1 MKKTIHL
8 PTLFIMIIVLAHNKI
23 RENSRMSLEQNAVV
37 FAAQETN
44 INARNVLSV
53 LNLMIT
59 EQCTVPFVARYRKE
73 VTGGMDEVQ
82 IRAIQESYENYIE
95 REKRREYILDAIKKM
110 ELMTPELEKKIML
123 AATINQL
130 EDLYAPYKAKKK
142 SKGMVAKEAGLDAL
156 AEIILNSPKNK
167 EQLKAEFGDKFNKVE
182 LKFTNFEE
190 CYAGALDIIIEMM
203 AHDPESK
210 EILRKDYWSDALIKS
225 TKRDKAEQEDKDWMK
240 YKDYF
245 DFSQKASELKEPK
258 AGHRFLAMRRGMT
271 SKTLKV
277 DVIFPEE
284 IALGLLKKRF
294 FDKGNLGCMTDLE
307 MAAKKAYLNY
317 IHPSLDLELKSELK
331 KVSDETAISVFGI
344 NLKNLLLQ
352 PYLGSK
358 AVIGVD
364 PGIRTGCKIVIVD
377 NTGKLLADC
386 VIYPHEPRM
395 QVKES
400 AAILE
405 AIIEQF
411 KVHHIAIG
419 SGTYGRETLLFIQEN
434 VPQVKANKVN
444 ATLISEAGASVYSA
458 SDIAREE
465 FPDKDP
471 TVRGAVSIA
480 RRFQDPLAE
489 LVKIDPKSIG
499 VGQYQHDVNQARL
512 KKSLEGVVE
521 SCVNFVGVDLNTA
534 SAPLLAYVSGIG
546 PGLATNVIKY
556 REQNGGFKDRK
567 EILKVT
573 RFSPKVFEQAAGF
586 LRIYNGKE
594 PLDATFIHPERYEV
608 LSNWA
613 RKNSIEVKDLIA
625 DKDMVMKLERD
636 SDFKLEV
643 GEFTFNDMVKALKS
657 PSQDPRTEFKSFEY
671 RKDISKIGDLKI
683 GEWYPGQVTN
693 ITQFGA
699 FVDIGIKENGL
710 LHVSQISDTFVA
722 DAMTALKVGQEVK
735 VQVLDIDYDRGRIS
749 LTAKT
754 GAQVTR
760 TASTG
765 TSPGQARGNN
775 ARPQATPAPA
785 PALKNNAFA
794 GLKNLKL

>member
-1 MKKTIHL
+1 
-8 PTLFIMIIVLAHNKI
+8 
-23 RENSRMSLEQNAVV
+23 MSLEQSAVI

-44 INARNVLSV
+44 LNARSVLAV
-53 LNLMIT
+53 LNLLIT
-59 EQCTVPFVARYRKE
+59 EQSTVPFVARYRKE

-82 IRAIQESYENYIE
+82 IRAIHESYENYIE

-110 ELMTPELEKKIML
+110 EQMTPELEKKIK
-123 AATINQL
+123 AADTINQL

-142 SKGMVAKEAGLDAL
+142 SKGMVAKEAGIDPL
-156 AEIILNSPKNK
+156 AEIILTTAKTK
-167 EQLKAEFGDKFNKVE
+167 QQLKDEFGDKFNKPE
-182 LKFTNFEE
+182 FKITSFEE
-190 CYAGALDIIIEMM
+190 AYAGAFDIIIETM
-203 AHDPESK
+203 AHDPETK

-225 TKRDKAEQEDKDWMK
+225 TKREKAELEDKDWMK

-245 DFSQKASELKEPK
+245 EFSQKACELKEPK

-277 DVIFPEE
+277 DVVFPEE

-294 FDKGNLGCMTDLE
+294 FDKGNLGCMSDLE
-307 MAAKKAYLNY
+307 LAAKKAYLNY
-317 IHPSLDLELKSELK
+317 IHPSLDLEIKSELK
-331 KVSDETAISVFGI
+331 RVSDETAISVFGI

-352 PYLGSK
+352 PYLGPKS
-358 AVIGVD
+358 VIGVD
-364 PGIRTGCKIVIVD
+364 PGVRTGCKIVIVD
-377 NTGKLLADC
+377 NTGKLLGDC
-386 VIYPHEPRM
+386 VIYPHEPRN

-400 AAILE
+400 AAILN

-411 KVHHIAIG
+411 NVHHIAIG
-419 SGTYGRETLLFIQEN
+419 SGTYGRETLTFIQEN
-434 VPQVKANKVN
+434 VKQVKDGKVQ

-458 SDIAREE
+458 SELAASE
-465 FPDKDP
+465 FPDKDV

-546 PGLATNVIKY
+546 PTLASNVVKF
-556 REQNGGFKDRK
+556 REQNGGFKNRK
-567 EILKVT
+567 DILKIP
-573 RFSPKVFEQAAGF
+573 RFSAKIFEQAAGF
-586 LRIYNGKE
+586 LRIYNGEE
-594 PLDATFIHPERYEV
+594 PLDGTFIHPERYEV

-613 RKNSIEVKDLIA
+613 KKNSTNLKDLIS
-625 DKDMVMKLERD
+625 DKELIAKLERD
-636 SDFKLEV
+636 SAFKAEV
-643 GEFTFNDMVKALKS
+643 GEFTFNDIVKSLKA

-671 RKDISKIGDLKI
+671 RKDISKIGDLKV
-683 GEWYPGQVTN
+683 GEWYPGLVTN

-710 LHVSQISDTFVA
+710 LHVSQISDTFVEN
-722 DAMTALKVGQEVK
+722 AMTALKVGQEVK
-735 VQVLDIDYDRGRIS
+735 VQVLEVDYERGRIS
-749 LTAKT
+749 LTAKK
-754 GAQVTR
+754 GADVNRSSGPAT
-760 TASTG
+760 
-765 TSPGQARGNN
+765 TSSGGRNSNSMPK
-775 ARPQATPAPA
+775 AP
-785 PALKNNAFA
+785 PVQEIKNKAFA

>member
-1 MKKTIHL
+1 
-8 PTLFIMIIVLAHNKI
+8 MIIVLAHNNLGELK
-23 RENSRMSLEQNAVV
+23 MSLEQNAVI
-37 FAAQETN
+37 FAAQETQ
-44 INARNVLSV
+44 INARNVLAV

-82 IRAIQESYENYIE
+82 IRNIQESYENYLE

-110 ELMTPELEKKIML
+110 EQMTPELEKKIL
-123 AATINQL
+123 SATTINQL

-142 SKGMVAKEAGLDAL
+142 SKGMTAKEAGLDAL
-156 AEIILNSPKNK
+156 AEIILSSPKNK
-167 EQLKAEFGDKFNKVE
+167 EQLKIEFEDKFNKPE
-182 LKFTNFEE
+182 LKFTTFEE
-190 CYAGALDIIIEMM
+190 CYSGAMDILIEMF
-203 AHDPESK
+203 AHDPETK
-210 EILRKDYWSDALIKS
+210 EILRKDFWSDSYIKS
-225 TKRDKAEQEDKDWMK
+225 TKREKAELEDKDWMK

-245 DFSQKASELKEPK
+245 DFSQKSSELKEPK

-277 DVIFPEE
+277 DVVFPEE
-284 IALGLLKKRF
+284 VALGLIKKRF
-294 FDKGNLGCMTDLE
+294 FDKSNLGCLSDLE
-307 MAAKKAYLNY
+307 LAAKKAYVNY
-317 IHPSLDLELKSELK
+317 IHPSLDLEIKSELK
-331 KVSDETAISVFGI
+331 RVSDETAISVFGI

-352 PYLGSK
+352 PYLGPKS
-358 AVIGVD
+358 VIGVD
-364 PGIRTGCKIVIVD
+364 PGVRTGCKIVIVD
-377 NTGKLLADC
+377 NTGKFLADC
-386 VIYPHEPRM
+386 VVYPHEPRM

-411 KVHHIAIG
+411 KVQHIAIG
-419 SGTYGRETLLFIQEN
+419 SGTYGRETLQFIQDN
-434 VPQVKANKVN
+434 VPQVKSGKVN

-471 TVRGAVSIA
+471 TVRGAISIA

-512 KKSLEGVVE
+512 KKSLEGIVE

-546 PGLATNVIKY
+546 PTLASNVVKY
-556 REQNGGFKDRK
+556 RESHGGFKNRQ

-586 LRIYNGKE
+586 LRIYNGVE
-594 PLDATFIHPERYEV
+594 PLDATFIHPERYDV
-608 LSNWA
+608 LTKWA
-613 RKNSIEVKDLIA
+613 QKNKVEMKELIS
-625 DKDMVMKLERD
+625 DKELVTKLERD
-636 SDFKLEV
+636 HEFKNEV
-643 GEFTFNDMVKALKS
+643 GEFTFNDMVKALKA

-671 RKDISKIGDLKI
+671 RKDISKIGDLKV
-683 GEWYPGQVTN
+683 GEWYPGLVTN

-710 LHVSQISDTFVA
+710 LHVSQISDTFVEN
-722 DAMTALKVGQEVK
+722 AMTALKVGQVVK
-735 VQVLDIDYDRGRIS
+735 VQVLEVDYERGRIS
-749 LTAKT
+749 LTAKQ
-754 GAQVTR
+754 GAQVNRAPT
-760 TASTG
+760 TGPSTGASKSQISKTQASTQ
-765 TSPGQARGNN
+765 SVANI
-775 ARPQATPAPA
+775 
-785 PALKNNAFA
+785 KNNAFA

>member
-1 MKKTIHL
+1 
-8 PTLFIMIIVLAHNKI
+8 
-23 RENSRMSLEQNAVV
+23 MSLEQSAVI

-44 INARNVLSV
+44 INARSVLSV

-73 VTGGMDEVQ
+73 VTGDMDEVQ
-82 IRAIQESYENYIE
+82 IRSIVESYENYLE

-110 ELMTPELEKKIML
+110 DAMTPELEKQIK
-123 AATINQL
+123 AATTINQL

-142 SKGMVAKEAGLDAL
+142 SKGMLAIEAGLKPL
-156 AEIILNSPKNK
+156 ADLILVTQKTKS
-167 EQLKAEFGDKFNKVE
+167 QLKAEFGDKFNKPE
-182 LKFTNFEE
+182 LKFTNFDEA
-190 CYAGALDIIIEMM
+190 YAGAIDILIEMM
-203 AHDPESK
+203 AHDPGTK
-210 EILRKDYWSDALIKS
+210 ETLRKDYWSDALIKS
-225 TKRDKAEQEDKDWMK
+225 TKRDKAELEDKDWMK

-245 DFSQKASELKEPK
+245 DFSQRAVELKEPK

-277 DVIFPEE
+277 EVVFPEE
-284 IALGLLKKRF
+284 IALGLLRKNF
-294 FDKGNLGCMTDLE
+294 FDKGNLGCFTDIE
-307 MAAKKAYLNY
+307 AAAKKAYTNY

-331 KVSDETAISVFGI
+331 RVSDETAINVFGI

-358 AVIGVD
+358 SVIGVD

-400 AAILE
+400 AAILQ

-411 KVHHIAIG
+411 NVHHIAIG
-419 SGTYGRETLLFIQEN
+419 SGTYGRETLKFIQEN
-434 VPQVKANKVN
+434 VPHVKAGKAN

-458 SDIAREE
+458 SDLARAE

-534 SAPLLAYVSGIG
+534 SAPLLSYVSGIG
-546 PGLATNVIKY
+546 PTLATNVIKY
-556 REQNGGFKDRK
+556 RETNGKFKNRK
-567 EILKVT
+567 EILKIP
-573 RFSPKVFEQAAGF
+573 RFSGKIFEQAAGF
-586 LRIYNGKE
+586 LRIYNGEE

-613 RKNSIEVKDLIA
+613 RKNATTAKDLLANKDLIA
-625 DKDMVMKLERD
+625 KLERD
-636 SDFKLEV
+636 HDFKAEL
-643 GEFTFNDMVKALKS
+643 GEFTFNDIVKALKS

-671 RKDISKIGDLKI
+671 RKDISKIGDLKV
-683 GEWYPGQVTN
+683 GEWYPGLVTN

-710 LHVSQISDTFVA
+710 LHVSQISDTYVEN
-722 DAMTALKVGQEVK
+722 AMTALKVGQEVK
-735 VQVLDIDYDRGRIS
+735 VQVLEIDYDRGRIS
-749 LTAKT
+749 LTAKS
-754 GAQVTR
+754 GAQVIR
-760 TASTG
+760 TSSDG
-765 TSPGQARGNN
+765 P
-775 ARPQATPAPA
+775 RPQRNQAPIKTPAAVPE
-785 PALKNNAFA
+785 LKNNAFA
-794 GLKNLKL
+794 GLKNIKL

>member
-1 MKKTIHL
+1 
-8 PTLFIMIIVLAHNKI
+8 
-23 RENSRMSLEQNAVV
+23 MSLEQSAVL

-44 INARNVLSV
+44 INARSVLAV
-53 LNLMIT
+53 LNLMVT

-73 VTGGMDEVQ
+73 VTGDMDEVQ
-82 IRAIQESYENYIE
+82 IRAIHESYENFLE

-110 ELMTPELEKKIML
+110 EQMTPELEKKIK
-123 AATINQL
+123 AATTINQL

-142 SKGMVAKEAGLDAL
+142 SKGMAAKEAGLDPL
-156 AEIILNSPKNK
+156 AEIILVTPKTK
-167 EQLKAEFGDKFNKVE
+167 EQLKTEIGDKFNKPE
-182 LKFTNFEE
+182 LKFTNFDE
-190 CYAGALDIIIEMM
+190 CYAGALDIIIETM
-203 AHDPESK
+203 AHDSEVK
-210 EILRKDYWSDALIKS
+210 EILRKDYWSDAVIKS
-225 TKRDKAEQEDKDWMK
+225 SKRDKAEQEDKDWLK

-245 DFSQKASELKEPK
+245 DFTQRASELKEPK

-277 DVIFPEE
+277 DVVFPEE
-284 IALGLLKKRF
+284 VALGLLKKKF
-294 FDKGNLGCMTDLE
+294 FDKVSLGCLSDLE

-331 KVSDETAISVFGI
+331 RVSDETAISVFGI

-358 AVIGVD
+358 AVVGVD
-364 PGIRTGCKIVIVD
+364 PGVRTGCKIAIVD
-377 NTGKLLADC
+377 NTGKFLADC
-386 VIYPHEPRM
+386 VIYPHEPQM
-395 QVKES
+395 KVKES
-400 AAILE
+400 ATILQ

-411 KVHHIAIG
+411 SVEHMAIG
-419 SGTYGRETLLFIQEN
+419 SGTYGRETLKFIQDN
-434 VPQVKANKVN
+434 VPSVKAGKVN

-471 TVRGAVSIA
+471 TVRGAISIA

-534 SAPLLAYVSGIG
+534 SAPLLSYVSGIG
-546 PGLATNVIKY
+546 PTLAQNVVKF
-556 REQNGGFKDRK
+556 REQNGGFKNRK
-567 EILKVT
+567 DILKVT

-586 LRIYNGKE
+586 LRIYNGQE
-594 PLDATFIHPERYEV
+594 PLDATFIHPERYED
-608 LSNWA
+608 LAKWSK
-613 RKNSIEVKDLIA
+613 KNSLEVKDLISN
-625 DKDMVMKLERD
+625 KDLVNKLERD
-636 SDFKLEV
+636 NDFKNEV
-643 GEFTFNDMVKALKS
+643 GEFTFNDIVKALKS

-671 RKDISKIGDLKI
+671 RKDVSKIGDLKI
-683 GEWYPGQVTN
+683 GEWYPGLVTN

-710 LHVSQISDTFVA
+710 LHVSQISDNFVEN
-722 DAMTALKVGQEVK
+722 AMTALKVGQVVK
-735 VQVLDIDYDRGRIS
+735 VQVLDIDYERGRIS
-749 LTAKT
+749 LTGKT
-754 GAQVTR
+754 GEQVNR
-760 TASTG
+760 APEANRGSTSG
-765 TSPGQARGNN
+765 SKNQPPPKQA
-775 ARPQATPAPA
+775 AA

-794 GLKNLKL
+794 GLKNLKQ

>member
-1 MKKTIHL
+1 
-8 PTLFIMIIVLAHNKI
+8 
-23 RENSRMSLEQNAVV
+23 MSLEQNAVV

-44 INARNVLSV
+44 LNARSVMAV
-53 LNLMIT
+53 LNLLIT
-59 EQCTVPFVARYRKE
+59 EQATVPFVARYRKE
-73 VTGGMDEVQ
+73 VTGGLDEVQ
-82 IRAIQESYENYIE
+82 IRAIHESYENYIE

-110 ELMTPELEKKIML
+110 EALTPELEKKIK
-123 AATINQL
+123 AADTINQL

-142 SKGMVAKEAGLDAL
+142 SKGMVAKEAGLEPL
-156 AEIILNSPKNK
+156 AEIILSTPKTK
-167 EQLKAEFGDKFNKVE
+167 EQLKAEIGDKFNKPE
-182 LKFTNFEE
+182 MKFTKFEE
-190 CYAGALDIIIEMM
+190 CYAGAFDIIIENM
-203 AHDPESK
+203 AHDPETK
-210 EILRKDYWSDALIKS
+210 EILRKDYWADALIKS
-225 TKRDKAEQEDKDWMK
+225 TKRDKAEEEDKDWMK

-245 DFSQKASELKEPK
+245 EFQQKASELKEPK

-277 DVIFPEE
+277 DVVFPEE
-284 IALGLLKKRF
+284 VALGLLKKRF
-294 FDKGNLGCMTDLE
+294 FDKGNLGCLTDIEL
-307 MAAKKAYLNY
+307 AAKKAYLNY

-331 KVSDETAISVFGI
+331 RISDETAINVFGV

-352 PYLGSK
+352 PYLGPKS
-358 AVIGVD
+358 VIGVD
-364 PGIRTGCKIVIVD
+364 PGVRTGCKIVVID
-377 NTGKLLADC
+377 NTGKLLGDC

-400 AAILE
+400 AVILQT
-405 AIIEQF
+405 IIEQF
-411 KVHHIAIG
+411 NVHHIAIG
-419 SGTYGRETLLFIQEN
+419 SGTYGRETLQFIQDN
-434 VPQVKANKVN
+434 VAAVKAGKTN

-458 SDIAREE
+458 SEIAASE
-465 FPDKDP
+465 FPDKDV

-546 PGLATNVIKY
+546 PALAGNVVKFRETNG
-556 REQNGGFKDRK
+556 QFKNRK
-567 EILKVT
+567 DILKIP
-573 RFSPKVFEQAAGF
+573 RFSAKIFEQAAGF
-586 LRIYNGKE
+586 LRIYNGEE
-594 PLDATFIHPERYEV
+594 PLDGTFIHPERYEV
-608 LSNWA
+608 LAGWA
-613 RKNSIEVKDLIA
+613 KKNNVKTKDLIA
-625 DKDMVMKLERD
+625 DKEMIAKLERD
-636 SDFKLEV
+636 SDLKKEV
-643 GEFTFNDMVKALKS
+643 GELTFNDIVKALKS

-671 RKDISKIGDLKI
+671 RKDVSKITDLKI

-699 FVDIGIKENGL
+699 FVDIGVKENGL
-710 LHVSQISDTFVA
+710 LHVSQISDNYVE

-749 LTAKT
+749 LTAK
-754 GAQVTR
+754 Q
-760 TASTG
+760 
-765 TSPGQARGNN
+765 GQQANR
-775 ARPQATPAPA
+775 AAQATPGERPRNQGPSKRDMDKAQAPA

>member
-1 MKKTIHL
+1 
-8 PTLFIMIIVLAHNKI
+8 
-23 RENSRMSLEQNAVV
+23 MSLEQNAVI

-44 INARNVLSV
+44 INARNVLAV

-82 IRAIQESYENYIE
+82 IRAIFDSYENYIE
-95 REKRREYILDAIKKM
+95 REKRREFILDAIKKM
-110 ELMTPELEKKIML
+110 EQMTPDLEKKIL
-123 AATINQL
+123 TATTINQL

-142 SKGMVAKEAGLDAL
+142 SKGMLAKEAGLEPL
-156 AEIILNSPKNK
+156 SQEILTTKK
-167 EQLKAEFGDKFNKVE
+167 TKAELKTQYGDSLNKPE
-182 LKFTNFEE
+182 LKINSFEDA
-190 CYAGALDIIIEMM
+190 YAGAFDILIELF
-203 AHDPESK
+203 AHDMETK
-210 EILRKDYWSDALIKS
+210 EILRTDYWKDALIKS
-225 TKRDKAEQEDKDWMK
+225 TKRDKAEEEDKDWQK

-284 IALGLLKKRF
+284 IGIGLIKKRF
-294 FDKGNLGCMTDLE
+294 FDLAGLGCLTDLE
-307 MAAKKAYLNY
+307 LAAKKAYVNY

-352 PYLGSK
+352 PYLGPKS
-358 AVIGVD
+358 VIGVD
-364 PGIRTGCKIVIVD
+364 PGVRTGCKIVIVD
-377 NTGKLLADC
+377 NTGKFIADC
-386 VIYPHEPRM
+386 VIYPHEPRN

-400 AAILE
+400 AQILS

-411 KVHHIAIG
+411 KVEHIAIG
-419 SGTYGRETLLFIQEN
+419 SGTYGRETLQFIQEN
-434 VPQVKANKVN
+434 VAAVKSNKVK

-471 TVRGAVSIA
+471 TVRGAISIA

-512 KKSLEGVVE
+512 KKTLEGVVE

-534 SAPLLAYVSGIG
+534 SAPLLSYVSGIG
-546 PGLATNVIKY
+546 PGLASNVVKF
-556 REQNGGFKDRK
+556 REQSGGFKSRK

-573 RFSPKVFEQAAGF
+573 RFSAKVFEQAAGF
-586 LRIYNGKE
+586 LRIYNGSE
-594 PLDATFIHPERYEV
+594 PLDSTFIHPERYDD
-608 LSNWA
+608 LTKWA
-613 RKNSIEVKDLIA
+613 TKNNMLITDLLNNKDN
-625 DKDMVMKLERD
+625 VTKLERD
-636 SDFKLEV
+636 HDFKKEV
-643 GEFTFNDMVKALKS
+643 GEFTFNDIVKALKA

-671 RKDISKIGDLKI
+671 RNDVSKITDLKI
-683 GEWYPGQVTN
+683 GEWYPGLVTN

-710 LHVSQISDTFVA
+710 LHVSQISDQFIE

-735 VQVLDIDYDRGRIS
+735 VQVIDIDYDRGRIS
-749 LTAKT
+749 LSGKQ
-754 GAQVTR
+754 GAQVNR
-760 TASTG
+760 SAQAAQG
-765 TSPGQARGNN
+765 TLCHGPRHAGHAACRPGH
-775 ARPQATPAPA
+775 
-785 PALKNNAFA
+785 A
-794 GLKNLKL
+794 GQDPRRNQTLL

>member
-1 MKKTIHL
+1 
-8 PTLFIMIIVLAHNKI
+8 
-23 RENSRMSLEQNAVV
+23 MSLEQNAVI
-37 FAAQETN
+37 FAAQETQ
-44 INARNVLSV
+44 INARNVLAV
-53 LNLMIT
+53 LNLMVT
-59 EQCTVPFVARYRKE
+59 EQATVPFVARYRKE

-82 IRAIQESYENYIE
+82 IRAIHEAYENYLE
-95 REKRREYILDAIKKM
+95 REKRREYILDAVKKM
-110 ELMTPELEKKIML
+110 ELLTPDLEKKIR
-123 AATINQL
+123 AADTINQL

-156 AEIILNSPKNK
+156 ADIILATPKTK
-167 EQLKAEFGDKFNKVE
+167 EQLKAEFGDKFNKPE
-182 LKFTNFEE
+182 MKFTTFEE
-190 CYAGALDIIIEMM
+190 CYSGAMDIIIEMM
-203 AHDPESK
+203 AHDPETK

-225 TKRDKAEQEDKDWMK
+225 TKREKAELEDKDWMK

-245 DFSQKASELKEPK
+245 EFSQRAAELKDPK

-277 DVIFPEE
+277 DVVYPEE
-284 IALGLLKKRF
+284 AALGLLTRRF
-294 FDKGNLGCMTDLE
+294 FDKGSLGCRADLE
-307 MAAKKAYLNY
+307 LAAKKAYVNY

-331 KVSDETAISVFGI
+331 RLSDETAISVFGI

-358 AVIGVD
+358 AVLGVD
-364 PGIRTGCKIVIVD
+364 PGIRTGCKVVIID
-377 NTGKLLADC
+377 NTGKLLGDC
-386 VIYPHEPRM
+386 VIYPHEPKN

-400 AAILE
+400 ASILQ

-411 KVHHIAIG
+411 NVHHIAIG
-419 SGTYGRETLLFIQEN
+419 SGTFGRETLQFIQEN
-434 VPQVKANKVN
+434 VPHVKAGKTN

-458 SDIAREE
+458 SELAASE
-465 FPDKDP
+465 FPDKDV

-521 SCVNFVGVDLNTA
+521 SCVNFVGVDVNTA

-546 PGLATNVIKY
+546 PALAANVVKF
-556 REQNGGFKDRK
+556 RDTNGGFKNRK
-567 EILKVT
+567 DILKVT
-573 RFSPKVFEQAAGF
+573 RFSPKIFEQAAGF
-586 LRIYNGKE
+586 LRIYNGLE

-608 LSNWA
+608 LENWTK
-613 RKNSIEVKDLIA
+613 KNAINVKDLLA
-625 DKDMVMKLERD
+625 DKEMISKLERD
-636 SDFKLEV
+636 SDFKREV
-643 GEFTFNDMVKALKS
+643 GEFTFNDIVKALKS

-671 RKDISKIGDLKI
+671 RKDISKISDLKI

-710 LHVSQISDTFVA
+710 LHVSQISDTFVE
-722 DAMTALKVGQEVK
+722 DAMTALKVGQEIK
-735 VQVLDIDYDRGRIS
+735 VQVIDIDYDRKRIA
-749 LTAKT
+749 LTAKQ
-754 GAQVTR
+754 GVQANR
-760 TASTG
+760 PTG
-765 TSPGQARGNN
+765 TAATGNN
-775 ARPQATPAPA
+775 AHRGQGKAPAIPAAA

>member
-1 MKKTIHL
+1 
-8 PTLFIMIIVLAHNKI
+8 
-23 RENSRMSLEQNAVV
+23 MSLEQSAVI

-44 INARNVLSV
+44 INARSVLSV

-59 EQCTVPFVARYRKE
+59 EQATVPFVARYRKE

-95 REKRREYILDAIKKM
+95 REKRREYILDAVKKM
-110 ELMTPELEKKIML
+110 ELLTPDLEKKIK
-123 AATINQL
+123 AASTINQL
-130 EDLYAPYKAKKK
+130 EDLYAPFKAKKK
-142 SKGMVAKEAGLDAL
+142 SKGMTAIEAGLQPL
-156 AEIILNSPKNK
+156 ADLILSTSKNK
-167 EQLKAEFGDKFNKVE
+167 VQLKDECGEKFNKPE
-182 LKFTNFEE
+182 FKITNFEE
-190 CYAGALDIIIEMM
+190 AYASAFDIIIEMM
-203 AHDPESK
+203 AHDPEVK
-210 EILRKDYWSDALIKS
+210 ETLRNDYWKDAVIKS
-225 TKRDKAEQEDKDWMK
+225 SKRDKAEVEDKDWMK

-245 DFSQKASELKEPK
+245 EFSQRAVELKDPK

-277 DVIFPEE
+277 DVVYPEE
-284 IALGLLKKRF
+284 AALGLLKKRF
-294 FDKGNLGCMTDLE
+294 FSNGSLGCIADLE
-307 MAAKKAYLNY
+307 LAAKKAYLNY
-317 IHPSLDLELKSELK
+317 IHPSLDLEVKSELK
-331 KVSDETAISVFGI
+331 KVSDEGAISVFGI

-352 PYLGSK
+352 PYLGPKS
-358 AVIGVD
+358 VIGVD
-364 PGIRTGCKIVIVD
+364 PGVRTGCKIVIVD
-377 NTGKLLADC
+377 NTGKFLADC

-400 AAILE
+400 AAILD

-411 KVHHIAIG
+411 KVEHIAIG
-419 SGTYGRETLLFIQEN
+419 SGTYGRETLTFIQQN
-434 VPQVKANKVN
+434 VKMVKEGKVN

-471 TVRGAVSIA
+471 TVRGSISIA

-546 PGLATNVIKY
+546 PALAQNVVKY
-556 REQNGGFKDRK
+556 REANGSFKNRK
-567 EILKVT
+567 EILKIP
-573 RFSPKVFEQAAGF
+573 RFSAKIFEQAAGF
-586 LRIYNGKE
+586 LRIYNGEE
-594 PLDATFIHPERYEV
+594 PLDGTFIHPERYEV

-613 RKNSIEVKDLIA
+613 RKNSTQLRELISNKEVI
-625 DKDMVMKLERD
+625 MKLERD
-636 SDFKLEV
+636 SEFKAEV
-643 GEFTFNDMVKALKS
+643 GEFTFNDIVKSLKA
-657 PSQDPRTEFKSFEY
+657 PTQDPRTEFKSFEY
-671 RKDISKIGDLKI
+671 RKDVSKIGDLKI
-683 GEWYPGQVTN
+683 GEWYPGLVTN

-710 LHVSQISDTFVA
+710 LHVSQISDTFVEN
-722 DAMTALKVGQEVK
+722 AMTALKVGQVVK
-735 VQVLDIDYDRGRIS
+735 VQVLEVDFERGRIS

-754 GAQVTR
+754 GGEVKRPAAGAG
-760 TASTG
+760 ASTG
-765 TSPGQARGNN
+765 T
-775 ARPQATPAPA
+775 RPQSNNNNRNPAPA
-785 PALKNNAFA
+785 KENVPQLKNNAFA
-794 GLKNLKL
+794 GLKNLKV

>member
-1 MKKTIHL
+1 
-8 PTLFIMIIVLAHNKI
+8 
-23 RENSRMSLEQNAVV
+23 MSLEQSAVV

-53 LNLMIT
+53 LNLLIT

-82 IRAIQESYENYIE
+82 IRAIQESYDNYIE
-95 REKRREYILDAIKKM
+95 REKRREYVLDAIKKM
-110 ELMTPELEKKIML
+110 EALTPELEKQIK
-123 AATINQL
+123 AATTINQL

-142 SKGMVAKEAGLDAL
+142 SKGMIAKEAGLQPL
-156 AEIILNSPKNK
+156 ADIILSTPKSK
-167 EQLKAEFGDKFNKVE
+167 EQLKAEFGDKFNNADHKIT
-182 LKFTNFEE
+182 KFEE
-190 CYAGALDIIIEMM
+190 AYAGAFDIIIEMF
-203 AHDPESK
+203 AHDPATK
-210 EILRKDYWSDALIKS
+210 ETLRKDYWSDAVIKS
-225 TKRDKAEQEDKDWMK
+225 TKRDKAEEEDKDWMK

-245 DFSQKASELKEPK
+245 EFSQKASELKEPK
-258 AGHRFLAMRRGMT
+258 ASHRFLAMRRGMT

-277 DVIFPEE
+277 DVVFPEE
-284 IALGLLKKRF
+284 VAIGLLRKNF
-294 FDKGNLGCMTDLE
+294 FDKGNLGCIADLE
-307 MAAKKAYLNY
+307 TAAKKAYLNY
-317 IHPSLDLELKSELK
+317 IHPSLDLEIKSELK
-331 KVSDETAISVFGI
+331 RISDETAINVFGI

-358 AVIGVD
+358 SVIGVD
-364 PGIRTGCKIVIVD
+364 PGVRTGCKVVIVD
-377 NTGKLLADC
+377 NTGKLLGDC

-400 AAILE
+400 AAILQ

-411 KVHHIAIG
+411 NVHHIAIG
-419 SGTYGRETLLFIQEN
+419 SGTYGRETLQFIMDN
-434 VPQVKANKVN
+434 VPHVKAGKTN

-458 SDIAREE
+458 SEIAASE
-465 FPDKDP
+465 FPDKDV

-534 SAPLLAYVSGIG
+534 SAPLLSYVSGIG
-546 PGLATNVIKY
+546 PTLAQNVVKF
-556 REQNGGFKDRK
+556 RETNGGFKNRK

-573 RFSPKVFEQAAGF
+573 RFSAKVFEQAAGF
-586 LRIYNGKE
+586 LRIYNGEE
-594 PLDATFIHPERYEV
+594 PLDGTFIHPERYET
-608 LSNWA
+608 LASWTK
-613 RKNSIEVKDLIA
+613 KNATTVKELLANKDLIS
-625 DKDMVMKLERD
+625 KLERD
-636 SDFKLEV
+636 HGFKEEV
-643 GEFTFNDMVKALKS
+643 GEFTFNDIVKALKA

-671 RKDISKIGDLKI
+671 RKDVSKITDLKV
-683 GEWYPGQVTN
+683 GEWYPGLVTN

-710 LHVSQISDTFVA
+710 LHVSQISDSFVE

-735 VQVLDIDYDRGRIS
+735 VQVMEIDYDRGRIS
-749 LTAKT
+749 LTAKQ
-754 GAQVTR
+754 GAQVNR
-760 TASTG
+760 DSSSYTG
-765 TSPGQARGNN
+765 TPSSRPNRSQPAKTQA
-775 ARPQATPAPA
+775 PPPAPE
-785 PALKNNAFA
+785 LKNKAFA
-794 GLKNLKL
+794 GLKNLKV